1 MQKDRAPSLPQPP
14 RRRSTPSGS
23 LRLSDLQCAAF
34 LPRSLRLSPHYGL
47 SGSTRHL
54 GTSNRHHHYHH
65 AHVQSTGGQGAGG
78 GGGGELASRAK
89 AAARAW
95 PCCDSCG
102 GCTRPEPPWCQR
114 LDAAPCGCHPACRDC
129 VKSSLSID
137 PPVYQCMDRVPS
149 FCIAAAAAH

>member
-65 AHVQSTGGQGAGG
+65 AHVQSTGGRPHRCLDSVPAKKSHPWRAGSRRRRRRGAGEPGEG
-78 GGGGELASRAK
+78 GG
-89 AAARAW
+89 ARVAM
-95 PCCDSCG
+95 
-102 GCTRPEPPWCQR
+102 
-114 LDAAPCGCHPACRDC
+114 L
-129 VKSSLSID
+129 
-137 PPVYQCMDRVPS
+137 
-149 FCIAAAAAH
+149 

>member
-1 MQKDRAPSLPQPP
+1 VF
-14 RRRSTPSGS
+14 
-23 LRLSDLQCAAF
+23 RLSSCQKVASLEVFRPVVNPRFFSVIFCALLLIGKFKICSF
-34 LPRSLRLSPHYGL
+34 LPCYQHAWVVEF
-47 SGSTRHL
+47 GSWV
-54 GTSNRHHHYHH
+54 SNRTL
-65 AHVQSTGGQGAGG
+65 VSGQGAGG